1 MFHLYSMDSHV
12 EIENDTPTIADL
24 YPQLS
29 PEEQLEAARRL
40 ARYLELV
47 STIFERSNDLTES

>member
-1 MFHLYSMDSHV
+1 MDSQA

-29 PEEQLEAARRL
+29 PGEQTEAARRL

-47 STIFERSNDLTES
+47 YTIFERSSDLTDS